1 MRSSITSAII
11 LLLGNLIIGQ
21 TNLKTSEG
29 TITFNASTPLEDI
42 YAVNNEVNA
51 ILRSEN
57 GEFASVLLM
66 KDFQFN
72 RALMQEH
79 FNENYVESER
89 YPKAYFTG
97 RITDFKPDNISGSEK
112 EFTVEGKL
120 TIHGETKSFSTVG
133 KLKKLSVGYEMKTA
147 FIIKPEEYNIRV
159 PKLLFKKIAQEV
171 QVEVYF
177 LLTNK

>member
-1 MRSSITSAII
+1 MKNSISAAI
-11 LLLGNLIIGQ
+11 LLLFGNLIIGQ

-29 TITFNASTPLEDI
+29 AITFNASTPLEDI

-51 ILRSEN
+51 ILQLEN
-57 GEFASVLLM
+57 GQFAAVLLM
-66 KDFQFN
+66 KDFRFK

-97 RITDFKPDNISGSEK
+97 RIIDFNIEEVPYSEK
-112 EFTVEGKL
+112 EFTIEGKL
-120 TIHGETKSFSTVG
+120 TIHGLTRSLTTKNT
-133 KLKKLSVGYEMKTA
+133 LKKHTDGIEMKSV
-147 FIIKPEEYNIRV
+147 FMIKPEEFNIKV

-171 QVEVYF
+171 LVEVHF
-177 LLTNK
+177 LLNTQ